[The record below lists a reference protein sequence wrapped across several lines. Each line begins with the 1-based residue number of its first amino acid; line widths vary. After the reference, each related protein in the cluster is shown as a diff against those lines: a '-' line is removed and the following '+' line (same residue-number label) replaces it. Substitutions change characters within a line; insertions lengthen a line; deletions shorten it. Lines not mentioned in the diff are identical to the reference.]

1 MATASNIATSAERS
15 APKSVGYKTIARAGI
30 TVGALL
36 AAAVLVSSSLADW
49 ASVDHPRIA
58 AEIAPWNA
66 TAAAN
71 AAAALKNPRS
81 PKARALVRGALARD
95 ATEVP
100 AIELRALD
108 LALSGKT
115 TEARRLFELSNEL
128 SRRSLPTRLWL
139 IQDSVDHGDVAGALR
154 NFDIALRTTT
164 DAQPILFPVLAKA
177 SADATLTMPL
187 ARTLDRKSDWRL
199 TFLEWVLTNGG
210 QVDGIAKVVAQ
221 MNDRRFIVGNGID
234 QQLIERLAADGQ
246 FGAANLLNRR
256 FGHPAEGVADSNFAN
271 PSAHYPFG
279 WGLVSDGMLTAERAI
294 SGSTSM
300 LKYSAAP
307 ARSGQVAAQLLMLQ
321 PGRYALKT
329 RTAAQAQGAAPYWN
343 VTCAGEDG
351 AQLAELDQPL
361 DAGAQARTGFTVPAG
376 CTAQWL
382 TLRIRPSPDATPQS
396 GAIAS
401 VAMSAG

>member
-1 MATASNIATSAERS
+1 
-15 APKSVGYKTIARAGI
+15 
-30 TVGALL
+30 
-36 AAAVLVSSSLADW
+36 LVS
-49 ASVDHPRIA
+49 
-58 AEIAPWNA
+58 
-66 TAAAN
+66 
-71 AAAALKNPRS
+71 K
-81 PKARALVRGALARD
+81 ALARD

-108 LALSGKT
+108 FAVSGNAA
-115 TEARRLFELSNEL
+115 EARRLFELSNEL

-177 SADATLTMPL
+177 TTDPTLTVPL
-187 ARTLDRKSDWRL
+187 ARTLDRPSDWRL
-199 TFLEWVLTNGG
+199 TFLEWVLTSGAR
-210 QVDGIAKVVAQ
+210 VDGIAMVVAQ

-234 QQLIERLAADGQ
+234 QQLIDRLAVDGQ

-256 FGHPAEGVADSNFAN
+256 FGHAAEGIADSNFAK

-294 SGSTSM
+294 SGSSSM

-307 ARSGQVAAQLLMLQ
+307 ARSGQVAAQLLMLR
-321 PGRYALKT
+321 PGRYALAT
-329 RTAAQAQGAAPYWN
+329 RTAAQTQGAAPYWN
-343 VTCAGEDG
+343 VTCAGEGG

-361 DAGAQARTGFTVPAG
+361 GAGVQARTGFTVPPN

-382 TLRIRPSPDATPQS
+382 TLRIRPSPDAAPQS

-401 VAMSAG
+401 VAVQPG